1 MTPKLPLITFYRI
14 SAIDLITGEYPL
26 DQTTLYGLFKEKS
39 DKARYFDSTGTVWQ
53 CDVSSKYKQNFLNRL
68 IANTINPTIKIE
80 RVWTKT
86 GSYSLHELKSRIS
99 DCIDKDNDILTQYIE
114 ADGLKSRINNCS
126 SFECIVG
133 TLMRF
138 VFNPDTTLVESRNP

>member
-14 SAIDLITGEYPL
+14 AAMDLITGEYPL
-26 DQTTLYGLFKEKS
+26 DQITLYGLFKEKS
-39 DKARYFDSTGTVWQ
+39 DNARYFDSTGTVWQ
-53 CDVSSKYKQNFLNRL
+53 CDVGSKYKQNFLNRL

-86 GSYSLHELKSRIS
+86 GNYSLDQLKSRIS
-99 DCIDKDNDILTQYIE
+99 DCLDKDDDILTLYIE
-114 ADGLKSRINNCS
+114 ADGLMSKINNCS

-138 VFNPDTTLVESRNP
+138 VFKPETTFVETHNS